1 MTPHNEAEKKDI
13 AKTVIMPGDPRRA
26 TFIAE
31 NYLENV
37 KLVNQVRGMLAYT
50 GTYKNKEVTVM
61 ASGMG
66 CPSMGIY
73 SYELFKF
80 YDVDHIIRIGS
91 CGAYTKELH
100 LYDLILVREC
110 YSDSSYAKMQNGC
123 EDKVL
128 TSSDLLNQRIKNT
141 AQQKGFPLSERRVYS
156 SDVFYGEIVD
166 PVKMYEEKD
175 CVAVEM
181 ESFALFHNA
190 KVLKKGATCVL
201 TVSDNL
207 ITKEETTSN
216 EREKSFTRMMELVLD
231 SIV

>member
-1 MTPHNEAEKKDI
+1 MTPHNEANKEDI
-13 AKTVIMPGDPRRA
+13 AKTVIMPGDPKRA

-37 KLVNQVRGMLAYT
+37 RLVNQVRGALAYT
-50 GTYKNKEVTVM
+50 GTYCGKEVTVM

-91 CGAYTKELH
+91 CGAYTKELN

-123 EDKVL
+123 TDSVL
-128 TSSDLLNQRIKNT
+128 ISSNSLNQQIKDT
-141 AQQKGFPLSERRVYS
+141 AQKKGLLVLERRVYS

-190 KVLKKGATCVL
+190 SVLDKQATCVL

-207 ITKEETTSN
+207 ITKEETTSS
-216 EREKSFTRMMELVLD
+216 EREKSFTQMMELVLD